1 MKELAYIGINQYA
14 GVQSSYLMSNIK
26 TVDVETVRRQDQ
38 QKVEESSKSQTPSSA
53 IHNAQADKLRAQRVA
68 KLEDIS
74 LSFRQNDDYGYIGKD
89 SKLENLDMQKAIS
102 DMQKDSILQDYQ
114 YFVGFSGESRSGMI
128 QSMNEDGIVL
138 LK

>member
-1 MKELAYIGINQYA
+1 MAYIGINQYA
-14 GVQSSYLMSNIK
+14 GIQSSYLMNNIR

-38 QKVEESSKSQTPSSA
+38 QKVEESSKSQTPSST
-53 IHNAQADKLRAQRVA
+53 IHNAEADKLRAQRVA

-89 SKLENLDMQKAIS
+89 SNLENLDMQKAIS

-114 YFVGFSGESRSGMI
+114 YFVGSSNVANGGLLH
-128 QSMNEDGIVL
+128 SMSEDGIVL

>member
-1 MKELAYIGINQYA
+1 MAYIGINQYA
-14 GVQSSYLMSNIK
+14 GIQSSYLMNNIR

-38 QKVEESSKSQTPSSA
+38 QKVEESSKSQAPSST
-53 IHNAQADKLRAQRVA
+53 IHNAEADKLRAQRVA

-114 YFVGFSGESRSGMI
+114 YFVGSSNVFGGGMLH
-128 QSMNEDGIVL
+128 SMSEDGMVF

>member
-114 YFVGFSGESRSGMI
+114 YVVGFSGESRSGMI